1 MSRSNA
7 YETLYSAV
15 QIALRNVIGA
25 TGIED
30 VLGQKADLGK
40 NFKELVDPVAKQFG
54 YELDAV
60 QVRDLMIVGD
70 LKRVFTQIMSA
81 KQEAPACLE
90 KARGEAAAIRVMGNA
105 ARVYENSP
113 ALLQLQFL
121 KTLEGAGYNNQL
133 IMGPLDPLTSFLR
146 K

>member
-7 YETLYSAV
+7 YVTLYSAV
-15 QIALRNVIGA
+15 QIALRNVIGT

-40 NFKELVDPVAKQFG
+40 NLKELVDPVAKQFG

-70 LKRVFTQIMSA
+70 LKRVFTQVMSA

-90 KARGEAAAIRVMGNA
+90 KARGEAAAIRVMGKA

>member
-1 MSRSNA
+1 VSRSNA

-15 QIALRNVIGA
+15 QIALRNVIRA

-40 NFKELVDPVAKQFG
+40 NLKELVDPVAKQFG

-70 LKRVFTQIMSA
+70 LKRVFTQVMSA

>member
-1 MSRSNA
+1 MEASNR
-7 YETLYSAV
+7 
-15 QIALRNVIGA
+15 QFG
-25 TGIED
+25 
-30 VLGQKADLGK
+30 
-40 NFKELVDPVAKQFG
+40 KELVDSVAKQFG

-70 LKRVFTQIMSA
+70 LKRVFTQVMSA

-90 KARGEAAAIRVMGNA
+90 RARGEAAAIRVMGDA

-121 KTLEGAGYNNQL
+121 KTLEGAGYNKQL

>member
-1 MSRSNA
+1 V
-7 YETLYSAV
+7 TLYSAV
-15 QIALRNVIGA
+15 QIALRNVIGT

-40 NFKELVDPVAKQFG
+40 NLKELVDPVAKQFG

-70 LKRVFTQIMSA
+70 LKRVFTQVMSA
-81 KQEAPACLE
+81 KQEALACLE

-113 ALLQLQFL
+113 VLLQLQFL